1 MEIRKGK
8 FLKEYSIKK
17 RLSHINYAD
26 VIVSF
31 VVVAVI
37 GLIMIPLPSFLLD
50 FLIIIN
56 ITIGINV
63 LLMTLFTKSVLE
75 FSTFPTLLLITTM
88 FRLGLNI
95 SSTRLVLTQ
104 GNAGHV
110 IDAFAN
116 VVAGNNYIVGA
127 VIFVIITIIQIIVVT
142 NGASRVS
149 EVSARFT
156 LDAMPGK
163 QMAIDADLN
172 AGIISEE
179 EAKQRRSDLQR
190 EASFFGAMDG
200 ASKFVKGDAI
210 AGIIITLINLIGGI
224 LIFSIGQGMEITE
237 ALSTFGKLSIGDGL
251 VSQIPSLL
259 ISVSSGIIVTRSNDN
274 LTFGGSI
281 SGDLFKNPL
290 IMWIVTIVLITL
302 ALVPGFPTI
311 PFLIVAACFAA
322 IGYFLKGKEKSEIA
336 AAKKAKQEQALIRKE
351 QEMEEDES
359 VASFQVEPI
368 SIEIGYALISLTDE
382 TMDNSLMRQI
392 VNIRKQCAHEL
403 GVLLSPIRI
412 RDNLQL
418 APNDYCIKIKG
429 NEVARGDIYPTK
441 YLVVNPDTDQ
451 VTLDGIPTK
460 EPAFGLD
467 ALWVDEGTKEFAD
480 LNGMTIVEPVTVIA
494 THLKEVIY
502 QNTSELLGRQ
512 EVKTLLEGIKDRYNV
527 VIDELIPDILRLG
540 EVQKVLQNLL
550 KEQIPIN
557 DLVTIL
563 ETLADF
569 GTMTKDAELLTEHVR
584 QSLKRTIVKQY
595 LTNDDSLYVITLSPT
610 VEDMLTKNIQ
620 KTSTGSIPVLKPEII
635 TAIFDNLNTIHQQLV
650 AQGLNHV
657 VLASPNTRLVFKKLI
672 SYNFPEI
679 SVLSLNEVPNEVSIE
694 TCGMITV
701 DHAG

>member
-1 MEIRKGK
+1 MG
-8 FLKEYSIKK
+8 SIFSKNK
-17 RLSHINYAD
+17 ASTINYSD
-26 VIVSF
+26 VIISF
-31 VVVAVI
+31 IVVAVI
-37 GLIMIPLPSFLLD
+37 GLIIIPLPSSILD
-50 FLIIIN
+50 FLLIIN

-63 LLMTLFTKSVLE
+63 LLITLFTKNVLE

-95 SSTRLVLTQ
+95 SSTRLVLTK
-104 GNAGHV
+104 GSAGHV

-127 VIFVIITIIQIIVVT
+127 VIFVIITIVQIVVVT

-179 EAKQRRSDLQR
+179 DAKKRRKDLQR

-224 LIFSIGQGMEITE
+224 LIFSMGQGMGVVE
-237 ALSTFGKLSIGDGL
+237 ALDKFGKLSIGDGL

-259 ISVSSGIIVTRSNDN
+259 ISVSSGIIVTRSDDN
-274 LTFGGSI
+274 NTFGDAI
-281 SGDLFKNPL
+281 KADLFRSPM
-290 IMWIVTIVLITL
+290 ISYIVAIVLVIISM
-302 ALVPGFPTI
+302 VPGFPKL
-311 PFLIVAACFAA
+311 PFFIVAAVFAT
-322 IGYFLKGKEKSEIA
+322 IGYRMKAQEKNEEQRLMEQRQALTLLQKEKE
-336 AAKKAKQEQALIRKE
+336 L
-351 QEMEEDES
+351 EEDDS
-359 VASFQVEPI
+359 VSSFQVEPI
-368 SIEIGYALISLTDE
+368 SIEIGYALISMTDDSL
-382 TMDNSLMRQI
+382 DNSLMKQI
-392 VNIRKQCAHEL
+392 INIRKQCAHEL
-403 GVLLSPIRI
+403 GVLLTPIRI

-418 APNDYCIKIKG
+418 NPNDYCIKIKG
-429 NEVARGDIYPTK
+429 NEVGRGDIYPQK
-441 YLVVNPDTDQ
+441 YMIINPENEQ
-451 VTLDGIPTK
+451 LSFKGIATK

-467 ALWVDEGTKEFAD
+467 AMWIDEQDRELAD
-480 LNGMTIVEPVTVIA
+480 LQGATLVEPVTVIA

-502 QNTSELLGRQ
+502 SNTAELLGRQ
-512 EVKTLLEGIKDRYNV
+512 EVKHLLEGIKDKYNV
-527 VIDELIPDILRLG
+527 VIDELIPEIMRLG

-569 GTMTKDAELLTEHVR
+569 GTTTKDSEVLTEHVR

-595 LTNDDSLYVITLSPT
+595 LADDNTLRVITLHPE
-610 VEDMLTKNIQ
+610 VEELVSKSIQ
-620 KTSTGSIPVLKPEII
+620 KTTTGSIPILKPEVI
-635 TAIFDNLNTIHQQLV
+635 TQIFDSLSHAHHKLV
-650 AQGLNHV
+650 GENVTHV
-657 VLASPNTRLVFKKLI
+657 ILASPNMRLIFRKLI
-672 SYNFPEI
+672 SYNFPDLG
-679 SVLSLNEVPNEVSIE
+679 VLSLNEIPNEVAIE
-694 TCGMITV
+694 TVGMV
-701 DHAG
+701 SLAE